1 MTASVSVQSLSKPF
15 FLLARSVP
23 DRQNLIENEKIRER
37 NKSLAKHLNMQSEQ
51 EQAMDDSQNWKPI
64 YKLNVAKAYT
74 QDEWV
79 IILLQ
84 SIQKLKAQDR
94 IKANLGLQVEHLSV
108 NRIRQS
114 FYEGL
119 EAVECDSLRGE
130 IWKLIC
136 KVHNSKSQYKRGI
149 FRKFIEQEDEHV
161 QRKIVKDLSRTF
173 PGNEEFKKPYQ
184 SGDNRLYNVL
194 KAYSAY
200 DPETGYCQGMN
211 FISGMLLLMMPD
223 QEDAFWCLVYV
234 MFVRDWRS
242 IFSNDSERIN

>member
-1 MTASVSVQSLSKPF
+1 MAK
-15 FLLARSVP
+15 
-23 DRQNLIENEKIRER
+23 EKNEEGDEE
-37 NKSLAKHLNMQSEQ
+37 EQ
-51 EQAMDDSQNWKPI
+51 FKPI

-84 SIQKLKAQDR
+84 SIQKIKAQDR
-94 IKANLGLQVEHLSV
+94 LQANLGLQIEHLSI

-119 EAVECDSLRGE
+119 ETVECDSLRGE

-136 KVHNSKSQYKRGI
+136 KVHKSKSQYKRGI
-149 FRKFIEQEDEHV
+149 IRKFIEQEDTQV
-161 QRKIVKDLSRTF
+161 SRKITKDLGRTF
-173 PGNEEFKKPYQ
+173 PGNEEFKIPHET
-184 SGDNRLYNVL
+184 GNNRLYNVL
-194 KAYSAY
+194 KAFSAY

-211 FISGMLLLMMPD
+211 FITGVLLQMMPD

-242 IFSNDSERIN
+242 IFSNDSERINQMISDLEAYLHRNSRTVAGHLQR